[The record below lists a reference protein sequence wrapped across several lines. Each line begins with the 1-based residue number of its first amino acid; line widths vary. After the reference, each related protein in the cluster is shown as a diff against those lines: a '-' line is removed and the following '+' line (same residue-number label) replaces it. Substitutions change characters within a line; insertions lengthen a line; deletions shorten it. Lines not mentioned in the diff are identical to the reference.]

1 MFPDVERIE
10 VDLAAIA
17 EFKSEAAYVDLAFE
31 LFKEAAQYVCIATG
45 IRGEGLVWDRDRAVI
60 GGNMVRLYKLA
71 SGMLDQAMQDRA
83 ETCVIFARLAF
94 ETCVNVQYLVANFS
108 PELVDSYI
116 RHSMRHERKLLDT
129 IQENVASRGGTT
141 LPIEDRMLGSLA
153 RAERLAGVALSRVDL
168 KDRTPWG
175 GKNLYEKAKAVGLD
189 GAYLAAFGGLSHAVH
204 GSWRSIYQYDLE
216 VGDTE
221 APPFEFKPRLEWMTP
236 RPQYLFSLALILA
249 GTTCEAAGLLGGE
262 QALSR
267 LEPILE
273 DLQQRIVSADQ
284 AHETYLSSKR
294 WPEI

>member
-45 IRGEGLVWDRDRAVI
+45 IRGERLVWDRDRAVI

-71 SGMLDQAMQDRA
+71 SGILDQAMQDRA
-83 ETCVIFARLAF
+83 EMCVILARLAF
-94 ETCVNVQYLVANFS
+94 ETCVNVEYLVANFS

-129 IQENVASRGGTT
+129 IQQNIASRDGKT
-141 LPIEDRMLGSLA
+141 LPIKDRMLRSIG
-153 RAERLAGVALSRVDL
+153 RAERLAGIALNSVDL
-168 KDRTPWG
+168 KDRAPWG

-189 GAYLAAFGGLSHAVH
+189 GAYLAAFGGLSHDVH
-204 GSWRSIYQYDLE
+204 GSWHSIYQYNLE
-216 VGDTE
+216 VEDIE
-221 APPFEFKPRLEWMTP
+221 APPLEFKPRLEWMTP

-249 GTTCEAAGLLGGE
+249 GTTFEAAGFLGGE
-262 QALSR
+262 QALSQ
-267 LEPILE
+267 LEPMLE
-273 DLQQRIVSADQ
+273 DLQQRIGAADQ
-284 AHETYLSSKR
+284 AHESYLSSKI
-294 WPEI
+294 WPAI